1 MGFFDLNIPYV
12 ESPPSNATTHK
23 NARVKIVIKAM
34 ELGYTGVA
42 YNRTMKGVMSD
53 RDRCSIPLLTLA
65 ALLKLAPSLS
75 ASVNFHRDLLGVPR
89 CSPFRQYTR
98 LTVFADTIAQCQVL
112 NSGNPVLKTY
122 DLVAVRPLNQ
132 SAFDHACEKA
142 EVDIISINFAEK
154 LPFRLKLPMIKAA
167 IERGVYF
174 ELTYSDLILDVQLR
188 RQMISNAKLLVD
200 WTRGKNLILSSGAS
214 SVTELRGP
222 YDVAN
227 LSSLLGISMERA
239 KAAVSK
245 NCRALISNAL
255 RKKHFHKE
263 TIRVEP
269 ISSGEQFDS
278 KEPWSGDWLKWD
290 PISSGEGDLQLD
302 DMAESFTASTKVSK
316 TVKTINFASV
326 IDSIPSHSFRVND
339 LIYGTQAVSHS
350 RDSGKSNLFV
360 AGANEKSGASNGV
373 SENRRRLDI
382 LHETD
387 QNSLHNAPLNNQS
400 SSCENNRELDSPS
413 AFPETIINTE
423 DVEPQPTIIEE
434 DDVAEKS
441 FTAKETERDDQ
452 NTKHGIS
459 SHAVDLVLSKEI
471 AKCPALTSEIELGA
485 ACNVDN
491 KLEGDTLPDT
501 FHSSAHHNEES
512 KTAESSDADF
522 GSQNVAMGE
531 VGMKID
537 IKDQEDASV
546 ALDNVSSTDNV
557 IEREHF
563 RELVD
568 VVSGQNL
575 LQGSHNEMDNKNGT
589 SFANHETQMTMEELR
604 DGERLREPGDGR
616 LLADKISIQESCT
629 EMIVK
634 DDSSVANH
642 EACEEVTVE
651 KRKNGVQFREP
662 GERLITGQ
670 NLFLDSS
677 KDFSVKENSSDANQE
692 GLDDAKMEEQIHGE
706 ADSETDR
713 PTLVPCVSEKV
724 RAKRRMQC
732 RALLFPLKRMLN
744 PLSFKRK
751 ARKFKHTITKM

>member
-1 MGFFDLNIPYV
+1 
-12 ESPPSNATTHK
+12 
-23 NARVKIVIKAM
+23 
-34 ELGYTGVA
+34 
-42 YNRTMKGVMSD
+42 
-53 RDRCSIPLLTLA
+53 
-65 ALLKLAPSLS
+65 
-75 ASVNFHRDLLGVPR
+75 
-89 CSPFRQYTR
+89 
-98 LTVFADTIAQCQVL
+98 
-112 NSGNPVLKTY
+112 
-122 DLVAVRPLNQ
+122 
-132 SAFDHACEKA
+132 
-142 EVDIISINFAEK
+142 
-154 LPFRLKLPMIKAA
+154 
-167 IERGVYF
+167 
-174 ELTYSDLILDVQLR
+174 
-188 RQMISNAKLLVD
+188 
-200 WTRGKNLILSSGAS
+200 
-214 SVTELRGP
+214 
-222 YDVAN
+222 
-227 LSSLLGISMERA
+227 
-239 KAAVSK
+239 
-245 NCRALISNAL
+245 
-255 RKKHFHKE
+255 
-263 TIRVEP
+263 
-269 ISSGEQFDS
+269 
-278 KEPWSGDWLKWD
+278 
-290 PISSGEGDLQLD
+290 
-302 DMAESFTASTKVSK
+302 MAESFTASTKVSK

-350 RDSGKSNLFV
+350 RDSGESNLFV

-373 SENRRRLDI
+373 SENWRRLDI

-423 DVEPQPTIIEE
+423 DIEPQPTIIEE
-434 DDVAEKS
+434 DDVAEIS

-459 SHAVDLVLSKEI
+459 SQAVDLVLSKEI
-471 AKCPALTSEIELGA
+471 VKCPALTSEIELGA

-501 FHSSAHHNEES
+501 FHSSARHNEES

-589 SFANHETQMTMEELR
+589 TFANHETEMTMEELR
-604 DGERLREPGDGR
+604 DGEQLREPGDGR

-651 KRKNGVQFREP
+651 KQKNGVQFREP

-713 PTLVPCVSEKV
+713 PTLVPCVSGKY
-724 RAKRRMQC
+724 
-732 RALLFPLKRMLN
+732 
-744 PLSFKRK
+744 
-751 ARKFKHTITKM
+751 